1 MKLSIAAILALR
13 GSDRKSKEKLADS
26 LGVSV
31 STVNRYLAENDD
43 NLTKAAALQVIRG
56 ITGLPDQEILTGT
69 ESTVQS

>member
-1 MKLSIAAILALR
+1 MKLSTAAQLALK
-13 GSDRKSKEKLADS
+13 GLDRKGKEKLAES

-31 STVNRYLAENDD
+31 STVNRYIAENDD

-69 ESTVQS
+69 VQAQS

>member
-1 MKLSIAAILALR
+1 MKLSTAAQLALK
-13 GSDRKSKEKLADS
+13 GLDRKGKEKLAES

-31 STVNRYLAENDD
+31 STVNRYIAENDD

-69 ESTVQS
+69 VQVQS

>member
-1 MKLSIAAILALR
+1 MKLSTAAQLALK
-13 GSDRKSKEKLADS
+13 GLDRKGKEKLAES

-31 STVNRYLAENDD
+31 STVNRYISENDD

-69 ESTVQS
+69 VQPQS

>member
-1 MKLSIAAILALR
+1 MKLSTAAQLALK
-13 GSDRKSKEKLADS
+13 GLDRKGKERLAES

-31 STVNRYLAENDD
+31 STVNRYIAENDD

-69 ESTVQS
+69 DMLQS